1 MARRARRP
9 WAALLLVFVLGA
21 IVGHV
26 LAESVRH
33 IPSLSFLARTLALGL
48 EPPVRL
54 DLALV
59 TLTFGFTV
67 RLNLAVVLGILIA
80 LVAWRLV

>member
-9 WAALLLVFVLGA
+9 WGAVLLVFLLVA

-33 IPSLSFLARTLALGL
+33 IPVLSFLARTLELGL
-48 EPPVRL
+48 QPAVRL

-80 LVAWRLV
+80 LVAWRLI